1 MITPICKSC
10 AWAKTLCP
18 QCSQELNSGNIS
30 NLDVEISRIL
40 YRINE
45 THNISRASFCKSINF
60 SNVVVILTDCEPG
73 LLIGKRGIVVSAI
86 SHALNR
92 RVRILRK
99 DSDVKRL
106 ISDLISP
113 AKLVGINSVYSNK
126 SEKFKIRI
134 QNDPKSP
141 LYLDVPTLQSV
152 IKSWLKK
159 DVELFIE

>member
-18 QCSQELNSGNIS
+18 QCSQALNSGAIS
-30 NLDVEISRIL
+30 ALDVDVSRIL

-45 THNISRASFCKSINF
+45 THNISRASFVKSINF

-73 LLIGKRGIVVSAI
+73 LLIGRRGVVVSAI

-92 RVRILRK
+92 RVRIVKK

-113 AKLVGINSVYSNK
+113 AKLIGINSIYSHGN
-126 SEKFKIRI
+126 EKYRIRI
-134 QNDPKSP
+134 QRGQKDT
-141 LYLDVPTLQSV
+141 LYLDEVTLQSV

-159 DVELFIE
+159 DVELLIE